1 MISPSELFLGFSRY
15 YNSLCVASYESVTT
29 NTTRITS
36 YLDQLGRMLGYR
48 IYSELK
54 FSTLFKIINKQCPE
68 WMKSKMPDM
77 CWGNFDNEKLNYGLI
92 LESQQSSNNEKAIRK
107 DVNKLLCFPAR
118 LDVLYCA
125 HRRPE
130 RIIDLVK
137 EVAEEYKVKPESELL
152 LIIDHWVNYDTFDE
166 GELKGFLLNSDLEKI
181 AEGEAKVDKF
191 EIDSFNIDSYDKK
204 PSRIRVFKNAKWQQ
218 KI

>member
-1 MISPSELFLGFSRY
+1 
-15 YNSLCVASYESVTT
+15 
-29 NTTRITS
+29 
-36 YLDQLGRMLGYR
+36 
-48 IYSELK
+48 
-54 FSTLFKIINKQCPE
+54 
-68 WMKSKMPDM
+68 MPDM